1 MKRLV
6 SFSSLEHVRIMY
18 AGRDAYG
25 NAVPALE
32 VYGLPPQLN
41 NVEIKNSAF
50 DAVQIFYPIDAFT
63 FKDSIISNN
72 RGKAL
77 VSVCLSFKTYLI

>member
-1 MKRLV
+1 MYAKYQERKPIENKVNLHL
-6 SFSSLEHVRIMY
+6 SLSSLEHVRIMH

-32 VYGLPPQLN
+32 IYGLPPQIN
-41 NVEIKNSAF
+41 NVEIKNSAY
-50 DAVQIFYPIDAFT
+50 DAIHVFYPKDAFT

-72 RGKAL
+72 RGK
-77 VSVCLSFKTYLI
+77 